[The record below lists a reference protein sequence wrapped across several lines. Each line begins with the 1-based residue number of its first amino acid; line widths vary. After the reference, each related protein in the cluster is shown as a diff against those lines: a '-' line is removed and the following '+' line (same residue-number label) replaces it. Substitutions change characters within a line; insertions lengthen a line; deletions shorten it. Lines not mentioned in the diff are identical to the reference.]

1 MTLSLP
7 LSMSYRVALLLA
19 STASLAVVS
28 LLNLMMMRLMA
39 MMIAVMMMM
48 TLTSRNQPAID
59 RIPNTGF

>member
-1 MTLSLP
+1 
-7 LSMSYRVALLLA
+7 
-19 STASLAVVS
+19 VVS

-39 MMIAVMMMM
+39 MMITVMMMM